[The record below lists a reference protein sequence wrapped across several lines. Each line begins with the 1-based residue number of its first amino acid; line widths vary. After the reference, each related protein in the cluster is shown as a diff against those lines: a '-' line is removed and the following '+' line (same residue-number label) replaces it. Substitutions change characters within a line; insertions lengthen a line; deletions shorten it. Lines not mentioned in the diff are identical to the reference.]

1 MTSTQPQRAA
11 NQSTAK
17 EANETPFSY
26 DDVLEHIG
34 HLGRYQI
41 RTFLILLMPCFF
53 FGLNILNYTF
63 TAGIPQYRLV
73 SHFCFKFR
81 LFSYVSDVIN
91 QLYILCIFTLHIIL
105 HLT

>member
-1 MTSTQPQRAA
+1 MTSFQPQRTA
-11 NQSTAK
+11 NQSK
-17 EANETPFSY
+17 ENEANETPFSY

-34 HLGRYQI
+34 HLGRYQL

-53 FGLNILNYTF
+53 FGLTILNYTF

-73 SHFCFKFR
+73 SHFHFEFR
-81 LFSYVSDVIN
+81 LFSNIYDVIN
-91 QLYILCIFTLHIIL
+91 QLYILYIFTLHITS